1 MVYCLRALLPLD
13 NETKI
18 RVVKGECFPG
28 PRVGRSK
35 LMIPVEDTRKGFV
48 AMNEALKK
56 EVEAKV

>member
-28 PRVGRSK
+28 PRVGLSK
-35 LMIPVEDTRKGFV
+35 LIVSVENSRKRFV
-48 AMNEALKK
+48 SMNEALKK